1 MKKII
6 LTVGAI
12 FAFSFTYAQ
21 EVKFGIKGGLNLA
34 NISGDVEGNTSKL
47 GFQIGGFTEIEI
59 TEKFSVQPELL
70 FSTQGTKF
78 DFEGTKVEFNL
89 SYLNIPVM
97 LKYYVADK
105 FILETGPQ
113 IGLLMNAKLKGGGD
127 SLDVKDNFK
136 SIDFGVNFGT
146 AYNFSEN
153 ISAGLRYNLGLSNI
167 SKSVDGDTANIK
179 NNVISLSVGYKF

>member
-1 MKKII
+1 
-6 LTVGAI
+6 
-12 FAFSFTYAQ
+12 
-21 EVKFGIKGGLNLA
+21 
-34 NISGDVEGNTSKL
+34 
-47 GFQIGGFTEIEI
+47 
-59 TEKFSVQPELL
+59 
-70 FSTQGTKF
+70 
-78 DFEGTKVEFNL
+78 
-89 SYLNIPVM
+89 M

-136 SIDFGVNFGT
+136 TIDFGVNFGT
-146 AYNFSEN
+146 SYSFSEN

-167 SKSVDGDTANIK
+167 SKSVDGETSNVK